1 MDYAARMADHF
12 TGAEVEGAVDNM
24 VRLSF
29 IQNQPVSKALA
40 RKGIRQVTSIWESNR
55 AKVDELLQYAQE
67 NNIPMTSSS
76 DSKPAEEMDEESK
89 RRYDAMEEA
98 MENFSKGA

>member
-1 MDYAARMADHF
+1 MADHF
-12 TGAEVEGAVDNM
+12 TGSEIEVAVGNM
-24 VRLSF
+24 LRISF
-29 IQNQPVSKALA
+29 VKKQPISKAVAL
-40 RKGIRQVTSIWESNR
+40 KGIQQVTSIWKSNR